1 MQLQRTK
8 SALSQSME
16 EQKKQL
22 EEECKVSQNFT
33 TLDALVPHLFYQS
46 IKIFNHNYS
55 IFAEER
61 HET

>member
-16 EQKKQL
+16 ELKKQL

-33 TLDALVPHLFYQS
+33 TLDALVPYLFYQS
-46 IKIFNHNYS
+46 IKISNHNYS